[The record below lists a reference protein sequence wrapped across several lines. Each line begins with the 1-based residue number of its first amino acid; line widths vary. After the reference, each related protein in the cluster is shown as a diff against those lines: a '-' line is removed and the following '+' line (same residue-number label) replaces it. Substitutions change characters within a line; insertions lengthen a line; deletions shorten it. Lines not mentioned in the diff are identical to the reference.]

1 MVTTN
6 TLDPETPTKKTKLQ
20 PSSLRVGKRYRASRL
35 EQNYDVIIIGS
46 GIGGLTSAACLS
58 KTGKKVLVLEQH
70 YTAGGFTHSYAR
82 NGYEWDVG
90 VHYIGDVGTKNTT
103 TRKMFDFISNNK
115 LQWAAMDDNYDRF
128 YFGEQQYD
136 LVAGKKNFVRDLKKR
151 FPKESDAIDEYMLRL
166 NQVNKSMPL
175 LGLEKLFNGLTSKL
189 IKLIRRAKV
198 PAYVNKTTYEVLR
211 ELTDDETLIAV
222 LTGQWGDCGMP
233 PKESSFIIHAL
244 IAKHY
249 LHGGYYPVGGSS
261 KMAETIIPVIQQSG
275 GEVFTYANV
284 SQIMVNNNTAIG
296 VKMADGIEIKA
307 SVVISNAG
315 VLNTFE
321 HLLPAQVA
329 IDNGYD
335 QLVPKV
341 EPSFAHLAMYI
352 GLKDTAKN
360 LSIPKTN
367 FWIYPD
373 IHHEENIKRFTEDY
387 KQEFPVVYISFPSA
401 KDPSWDSRY
410 PGTATIEIVAPAN
423 FEIFE
428 KWKDEQW
435 GKRGDDY
442 DSLKKYFSE
451 RLLQQLYN
459 KLPQLE
465 GKIDYFELSTPL
477 STDFFCSYKKGEIY
491 GLQHDPERFEQ
502 DWLRPKTKIKGL
514 YLTGQDI
521 MSCGVAGAM
530 MGGFVTSL
538 SVLGLSSLALIK
550 QFIKSPQNGD
560 TLVDFQFEQNDIL

>member
-1 MVTTN
+1 MVN
-6 TLDPETPTKKTKLQ
+6 THSENTEKPVIKTKLQ
-20 PSSLRVGKRYRASRL
+20 PSCLRIGKRYRANRL
-35 EQNYDVIIIGS
+35 DKNYDVIIIGS

-58 KTGKKVLVLEQH
+58 KMGKKVLVLEQH

-90 VHYIGDVGTKNTT
+90 VHYIGDVGTKKTI
-103 TRKMFDFISNNK
+103 TRKMFDFISNSQ

-128 YFGEQQYD
+128 YFGEQQFD
-136 LVAGKKNFVRDLKKR
+136 LIAGKKNFIADLKKR
-151 FPKESDAIDEYMLRL
+151 FPKESNAIDEYMLRL
-166 NQVNKSMPL
+166 DQVNKLMPL
-175 LGLEKLFNGLTSKL
+175 ISMEKLFTGLTGKL

-198 PAYVNKTTYEVLR
+198 PTYVNKTTYEVLR
-211 ELTDDETLIAV
+211 QLTDDETLIAV

-233 PKESSFIIHAL
+233 PRESSFIIHAL

-284 SQIMVNNNTAIG
+284 TEIIVEDNTAIG
-296 VKMADGIEIKA
+296 VRMADGTKIKA
-307 SVVISNAG
+307 PKIISNAG
-315 VLNTFE
+315 VLNTFQY
-321 HLLPAQVA
+321 LLPTEVSGK
-329 IDNGYD
+329 NGYE
-335 QLVPKV
+335 QSIEKV
-341 EPSFAHLAMYI
+341 APSFAHLGMYI

-367 FWIYPD
+367 LWIYPNID
-373 IHHEENIKRFTEDY
+373 HEGNIKRFTDDY
-387 KQEFPVVYISFPSA
+387 QQEFPVVYISFPSA
-401 KDPSWDSRY
+401 KDPSWDNRY
-410 PGTATIEIVAPAN
+410 PGTATVEIVAPAN
-423 FEIFE
+423 FEIFK

-435 GKRGDDY
+435 GKRGDEY
-442 DSLKKYFSE
+442 DRLKEYFSE
-451 RLLQQLYN
+451 RLLQHLYK

-477 STDFFCSYKKGEIY
+477 STDFFCNYKKGEIY
-491 GLQHDPERFEQ
+491 GLQHAPERFEQ

-530 MGGFVTSL
+530 MGGFSTAL
-538 SVLGLSSLALIK
+538 SVLGLRGIGLIR
-550 QFIKSPQNGD
+550 QFIKNPQDGD
-560 TLVDFQFEQNDIL
+560 TLVDFDC